1 MTYKLSFSFSIFVAA
16 SAGADGAWKPDTT
29 SGRQPRTT
37 NIASKTP
44 RFIAHLLSRRRKV
57 YHLPIRRK
65 DAVRFTRFIRS
76 CHHIQYISACA
87 CSSRHCREV
96 RYDETGYA
104 QGNGDVSRLGKSPR
118 ARFHERNAGNHHNEL
133 GNRIGKSCR
142 SSEKRLESNDTE
154 TR

>member
-44 RFIAHLLSRRRKV
+44 RFIAISFHDAGFVQKVVLCRAYGAVFTLRPLPQGVSPGVKKWERAAAERRQNRLFVQSPRRRKV

-65 DAVRFTRFIRS
+65 DAVHF
-76 CHHIQYISACA
+76 
-87 CSSRHCREV
+87 
-96 RYDETGYA
+96 
-104 QGNGDVSRLGKSPR
+104 
-118 ARFHERNAGNHHNEL
+118 
-133 GNRIGKSCR
+133 
-142 SSEKRLESNDTE
+142 
-154 TR
+154 